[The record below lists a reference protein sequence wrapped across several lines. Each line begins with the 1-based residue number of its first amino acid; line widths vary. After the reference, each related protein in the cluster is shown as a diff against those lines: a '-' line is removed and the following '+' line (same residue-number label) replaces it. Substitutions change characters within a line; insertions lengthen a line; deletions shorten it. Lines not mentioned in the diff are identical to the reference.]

1 MLDIPCVMGASSSS
15 QKQLELA
22 NEQMAAMKAK
32 LDALEAERAAQERTA
47 KEASE
52 ADFVSTTL
60 APAGSQALMGSGLGS
75 AAGYTLRVIGRVAA
89 FGVGSGF
96 IALQTLSY
104 LGYLKVDWRKV
115 ERDTTAKLD
124 RDGDGELTSNDLK
137 LVWQEVQ
144 DVLSFNLPA
153 GAGFTAGLL
162 WGMGASAT
170 YAGGGAAVASVGARL
185 VLPRI
190 LVGGATATG
199 VPAAVIAAKHQL
211 ESSNEATDVVPSK

>member
-1 MLDIPCVMGASSSS
+1 
-15 QKQLELA
+15 
-22 NEQMAAMKAK
+22 MAAMKAK

>member
-1 MLDIPCVMGASSSS
+1 MGASSSS